1 MPIQIDLGGSNK
13 SEKPALKKTGLVVG
27 IDLGTTNSLIAH
39 ARDSKVQIV
48 SIGQSSLL
56 PSVVAYSRSGSVAA
70 VGQSAQKLAA
80 SGDYK
85 VLSSIKRLMGRS
97 LSDFKTSDSMP
108 YSCKDDPANHQI
120 LIEVAPDKSV
130 SPVEVSAE
138 ILKTLKAQAETTLGA
153 AVDRAVITVPAY
165 FDDAQRSATKAAGR
179 LAGFE
184 VLRVLNEP
192 TAASL
197 AYGWS
202 SDRPGTVAVFDLGG
216 GTFDVSI
223 VRIEKNLYEVV
234 ATSGDTNLG
243 GDDFDR
249 SLLKWATEQLKMSEP
264 TGPELS
270 LALAQAEA
278 TKRDLSGGDS
288 QILINS
294 KTVKISQAQA
304 LSLWQPLISRC
315 LACCQD
321 ALNAAKLK
329 VSDLD
334 DVILVGGSTRMAVV
348 RKAVETFFNRKPN
361 VSLNPDEAIARGA
374 ALQAEALSGAY
385 TGDRLLLDIIPL
397 SLGLETVGGAVS
409 KIIHRNSSIPTEAR
423 EVYTNHVDNQNAFD
437 VHIVQGERELVKDC
451 RSLARFKLR
460 NLQPAPAG
468 YHRIEALFRIDANG
482 ILNVRARDLRTGLS
496 HEVEVRPSVGLSD
509 DELTEMIESSYSN
522 ASQDFETRQL
532 VDLRV
537 EVESIIRAGEK
548 TLNESG
554 DLISPDELREARL
567 RLTDLK
573 SAHNG
578 ARLGDLQAALEA
590 FDLATRD
597 LAELQVN
604 RALNTALKGT
614 RAD

>member
-1 MPIQIDLGGSNK
+1 MPIQIDLGTSSQQTK
-13 SEKPALKKTGLVVG
+13 STQEKNSGLVVG
-27 IDLGTTNSLIAH
+27 IDLGTTNSLVAFAH
-39 ARDSKVQIV
+39 NSAVEVIKVDE
-48 SIGQSSLL
+48 GTLL
-56 PSVVAYSRSGSVAA
+56 PSVVAYQKGQVAA
-70 VGQSAQKLAA
+70 VGRAALKLSAGGEHQ
-80 SGDYK
+80 
-85 VLSSIKRLMGRS
+85 VLSSIKRLMGRA
-97 LSDFKTSDSMP
+97 LNDLKGDERLPFECT
-108 YSCKDDPANHQI
+108 DDASNHQI
-120 LIEVAPDKSV
+120 LIDLGASKRV
-130 SPVEVSAE
+130 SPIEVSAE
-138 ILKTLKAQAETTLGA
+138 ILKTLRSKAEA
-153 AVDRAVITVPAY
+153 ALKQPVNRAVITVPAY

-202 SDRPGTVAVFDLGG
+202 SERPGTVVVFDLGG

-234 ATSGDTNLG
+234 ATSGDTHLG

-249 SLLKWATEQLKMSEP
+249 ALLKWVTKKSESA
-264 TGPELS
+264 ELS
-270 LALAQAEA
+270 GSALAEGLAQAEA
-278 TKRDLSGGDS
+278 AKRRLGESQVSISLGGQ
-288 QILINS
+288 QIAV
-294 KTVKISQAQA
+294 TQAQA
-304 LSLWQPLISRC
+304 AELWAPLIERC

-329 VSDLD
+329 ITDLD
-334 DVILVGGSTRMAVV
+334 DVILVGGSTRMPLVRQAVA
-348 RKAVETFFNRKPN
+348 KFFGRAPN
-361 VSLNPDEAIARGA
+361 TNLNPDEAIARGA
-374 ALQAEALSGAY
+374 ALQAEALSGNY

-397 SLGLETVGGAVS
+397 SLGIETVGGAVS
-409 KIIHRNSSIPTEAR
+409 KLVHRNSTIPTEAR
-423 EVYTNHVDNQNAFD
+423 EIYTNHVDNQNAFD

-451 RSLARFKLR
+451 RSLAKFKLR
-460 NLQPAPAG
+460 NLAPAPAG
-468 YHRIEALFRIDANG
+468 YHRIEVLFRVDANG

-496 HEVEVRPSVGLSD
+496 HEVEVRPSFGLSD
-509 DELTEMIESSYSN
+509 EELTNMIEASFAN

-554 DLISPDELREARL
+554 DLISKDELREALL
-567 RLTDLK
+567 RLNDLK

-578 ARLGDLQAALEA
+578 ARLAELKAALEA

-604 RALNTALKGT
+604 RALNSALKGT
-614 RAD
+614 RA